1 MIHNLNILIVDDE
14 LVNTIL
20 LEELVMQEGY
30 NNFITFNSP
39 MDAYNYAL
47 SNNVDMLITDYNM
60 PELNG
65 IDLLKLT
72 KAIHPDLVSIMVTAD
87 NNSEMMIEA
96 LKEGVS
102 EFLLKPIFPI
112 TFKLRL
118 KNILEVR
125 SALKVTKDFNKTLDA
140 QVQEAT
146 KALKENEFE
155 VLTVLSKAAEYKDPE
170 TASHIA
176 RVSHYSK
183 LIAKEYGLSEEE
195 QEIIFYASPL
205 HDIGKIGI
213 LDSIL
218 LKPGKLTP
226 QEFDNMKRHSK
237 VGASILGDTNNP
249 YLQAGYTIALT
260 HHEKYNGEGY
270 PKGLKA
276 EEIPLYGRIVAIA
289 DVFDA
294 LTSIRPYK
302 KAWSFEDAT
311 ELLVKEKG
319 SHFDP
324 TLVEHFINSL
334 SEIREI
340 YDKFSENES
349 I

>member
-30 NNFITFNSP
+30 NNFITFNSS

-47 SNNVDMLITDYNM
+47 SNNVDVLITDYNM

-72 KAIHPDLVSIMVTAD
+72 KAIHPELVSIMVTAD
-87 NNSEMMIEA
+87 NNSDMMIEA
-96 LKEGVS
+96 LEEGIT

-118 KNILEVR
+118 KNILEVK
-125 SALKVTKDFNKTLDA
+125 SALKLTKDFNKTLDA
-140 QVQEAT
+140 KIKKITE
-146 KALKENEFE
+146 ALKDNEFE
-155 VLTVLSKAAEYKDPE
+155 ILTVLSKAAEYKDPE

-176 RVSHYSK
+176 RVAHYSK
-183 LIAKEYGLSEEE
+183 LIAKKHGLSEEE

-205 HDIGKIGI
+205 HDVGKIGI
-213 LDSIL
+213 SDAVL

-226 QEFDNMKRHSK
+226 QEFNDMKRHSEI
-237 VGASILGDTNNP
+237 GASILGETNNP
-249 YLQAGYTIALT
+249 YLQAGNTIALT

-270 PKGLKA
+270 PQRLKGDD
-276 EEIPLYGRIVAIA
+276 IPLYGRIVAIA

-311 ELLVKEKG
+311 QLLIKEKG
-319 SHFDP
+319 NHFDP
-324 TLVEHFINSL
+324 SLVEHFIDSL
-334 SEIREI
+334 NEVREI
-340 YDKFSENES
+340 YNDFSEGEPT
-349 I
+349 